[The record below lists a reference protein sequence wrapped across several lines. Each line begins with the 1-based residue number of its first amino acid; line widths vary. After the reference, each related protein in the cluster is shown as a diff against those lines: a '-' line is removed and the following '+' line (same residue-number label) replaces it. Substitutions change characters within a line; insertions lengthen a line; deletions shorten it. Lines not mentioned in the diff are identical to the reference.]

1 MDLRNKYSRL
11 ISHAQAADVQNLA
24 VNEQDNVL
32 YITGSTTESVKK
44 ELWDIY
50 NQIDP
55 DMRSGDL
62 VLNIDVKEG
71 GEETYEVRAGD
82 NLSKIAQKYDGLT
95 WQQIYEANKDTIK
108 DPNIIQPGQKL
119 RIPL

>member
-32 YITGSTTESVKK
+32 YITGSATESVKK

-71 GEETYEVRAGD
+71 GEETYEVQAGD